1 MSCIC
6 RILYNDACMISSMN
20 NTTNFITA
28 EELRV
33 SKQQQEKNKNSKYR
47 RNLGYECALCF
58 KAIGQLTESMNVWY
72 INLTTDDM
80 IAPIESNIE
89 LGDNDQG
96 WFALGS
102 ECAKR
107 VPLTHRMQF

>member
-1 MSCIC
+1 MST
-6 RILYNDACMISSMN
+6 SS
-20 NTTNFITA
+20 FINA

-33 SKQQQEKNKNSKYR
+33 SKQLQQKNKNSKY
-47 RNLGYECALCF
+47 LSETGQECALCC
-58 KAIGQLTESMNVWY
+58 KGMGQLTEGMNVWY

-107 VPLTHRMQF
+107 VPLTHRMKF